1 MGNEPEVNS
10 DDELLSLLH
19 VSGGKFSKHFTL
31 DSGTLLNEYTK
42 YGIFKDEKPSD
53 SQGEF
58 NSSSLYFDFIN
69 TLKNLSDAHTSHEY
83 VRYLFVKDKQQS
95 SNNINFSRSEF
106 FDDTIKHYEVLVHIK
121 PYNMIEKCTLREI
134 EGVPGVTDPDNL
146 TVKTVNSMLVH
157 ADIVDVIPSLGF
169 KLSKKQ
175 NVSSEVFHINYGSNN
190 YVQISVMRHMED
202 KEDLFP
208 STFLVEIKCFGNL
221 ELEFY
226 KNRINTTSK
235 LLYKFVKF

>member
-1 MGNEPEVNS
+1 MGNEPEINS
-10 DDELLSLLH
+10 DDELLGLLDAF
-19 VSGGKFSKHFTL
+19 SGNFSSQFNL

-58 NSSSLYFDFIN
+58 NNSSQYLDFIS

-83 VRYLFVKDKQQS
+83 IRYLFVKDKPQT

-106 FDDTIKHYEVLVHIK
+106 FDDTVKHYEVLVHKK
-121 PYNMIEKCTLREI
+121 PYNMIDKCTLREI
-134 EGVPGVTDPDNL
+134 EGVPGVADIDNL
-146 TVKTVNSMLVH
+146 TVKTVNSVIVNS
-157 ADIVDVIPSLGF
+157 DILEH
-169 KLSKKQ
+169 
-175 NVSSEVFHINYGSNN
+175 NVYSEVFHVNYGSNN
-190 YVQISVMRHMED
+190 YVQLSVMHHSVRKLKINED
-202 KEDLFP
+202 NEDLFP